1 MVVHKRNK
9 VVDIRALRYILRYD
23 EGVKSFRYLKK
34 GKSVI
39 DALGLVEFR
48 NDIDFDLP
56 TIYLAPRPEHDAR
69 IVVQPNRIVVSTED
83 ATKADAIIEAF
94 ISRYNL

>member
-1 MVVHKRNK
+1 MIVHKRDK
-9 VVDIRALRYILRYD
+9 VVDIKSLRYILRYD
-23 EGVKSFRYLKK
+23 EDIESFRYFKK

-48 NDIDFDLP
+48 NDIDLDLP
-56 TIYLAPRPEHDAR
+56 TLYLSPRHEHDAR
-69 IVVQPNRIVVSTED
+69 IVVQPNGIVVSAED
-83 ATKADAIIEAF
+83 TIEADSIIDAF